1 MCVGEILFWSMDS
14 AIGYASCSVIYRHN
28 TNKYVSREIDD
39 LNLKIYGE
47 GANALQGKIS
57 FGRNLLL
64 QSYICIYVCGELSAK
79 GDLSGNSFAP
89 ISYIYIFFLDNRI

>member
-28 TNKYVSREIDD
+28 TNKYVSRERWYNI
-39 LNLKIYGE
+39 KIYGE

-64 QSYICIYVCGELSAK
+64 QFYICIYVCGELSAK

-89 ISYIYIFFLDNRI
+89 IILHNFFFLG